1 MFVSEFMSTRLVTVE
16 MDDRLSVVKEI
27 LENLKIHH
35 LLVIESQKVFGVI
48 SDRDLYKALS
58 PNIGTMTET
67 LKDVATLN
75 KRVYQIMSRQP
86 IVLTANATI
95 DEVIAVFSA
104 QAISCIPIVDDAMKP
119 IGIVTIRN
127 ILNILNKKKWSFSN
141 Y

>member
-1 MFVSEFMSTRLVTVE
+1 M
-16 MDDRLSVVKEI
+16 
-27 LENLKIHH
+27 
-35 LLVIESQKVFGVI
+35 I

-75 KRVYQIMSRQP
+75 KRVHQIMSRQP

-95 DEVIAVFSA
+95 DEAIVVFSA
-104 QAISCIPIVDDAMKP
+104 HTISCIPIVDDAMKP

>member
-1 MFVSEFMSTRLVTVE
+1 MFVSEFMTTRLVTVE

-75 KRVYQIMSRQP
+75 RAYSEIQRSDMRYQ
-86 IVLTANATI
+86 VK
-95 DEVIAVFSA
+95 
-104 QAISCIPIVDDAMKP
+104 IPV
-119 IGIVTIRN
+119 
-127 ILNILNKKKWSFSN
+127 
-141 Y
+141 